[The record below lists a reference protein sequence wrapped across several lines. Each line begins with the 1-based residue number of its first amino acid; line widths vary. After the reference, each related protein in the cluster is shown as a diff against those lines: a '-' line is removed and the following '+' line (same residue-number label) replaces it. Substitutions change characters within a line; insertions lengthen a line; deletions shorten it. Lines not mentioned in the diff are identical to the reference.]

1 MKIICSSLERN
12 IIIGAAVLFLV
23 SCGEVSVTTSSSQG
37 SLSTGSALSQPDM
50 LIDERIKMQVT
61 SVIENASDLP
71 PGFQVEVTEGVVRV
85 TGSVL
90 CDECG
95 GMRTPGHI
103 GTIQQ
108 SLGGIVRAV
117 PGVMRVDFDLSYG
130 PDYPAD
136 PF

>member
-1 MKIICSSLERN
+1 MKIICSILKRN
-12 IIIGAAVLFLV
+12 IIIGAAVLFLA
-23 SCGEVSVTTSSSQG
+23 SCGEVGVTTSSSQG
-37 SLSTGSALSQPDM
+37 SSSTGSALFQPDM

-108 SLGGIVRAV
+108 SLGGVVRAV
-117 PGVMRVDFDLSYG
+117 PGVMRCLLYTSDA
-130 PDYPAD
+130 AD
-136 PF
+136 E